1 MNNAA
6 PLSQLPAEC
15 QALSIEPRHKVA
27 LDHFLLVDGT
37 VWVVLLTRMPGDCP
51 KAWHMTYK
59 DFTGDFRV
67 VTLCVAE
74 VNDCPCY
81 PVCHLV
87 RVAWVH
93 FFKHCPL
100 SV

>member
-6 PLSQLPAEC
+6 LLSQLPAEC

-51 KAWHMTYK
+51 KAWHMTKREY
-59 DFTGDFRV
+59 
-67 VTLCVAE
+67 
-74 VNDCPCY
+74 
-81 PVCHLV
+81 
-87 RVAWVH
+87 W
-93 FFKHCPL
+93 
-100 SV
+100 SI